1 VSKGVYEL
9 VSDLQYQL
17 ALLVGMLER
26 GKRGEDDRV
35 SVDVPVEWIEESR
48 AVLDASYGKEVAVK

>member
-35 SVDVPVEWIEESR
+35 SVDVPMEWIEESR
-48 AVLDASYGKEVAVK
+48 AVLDASYGKEVAAK

>member
-1 VSKGVYEL
+1 VSKGVCEL

-35 SVDVPVEWIEESR
+35 SVDVPMEWIEESR
-48 AVLDASYGKEVAVK
+48 AVLDASYGKEVAAK

>member
-35 SVDVPVEWIEESR
+35 SVDVPMEWIEESR
-48 AVLDASYGKEVAVK
+48 AVLDASYGKEVATK